1 MALKTKKMHFSK
13 VGRGKWKAGKKSQV
27 SKDIILEK
35 PNEICKRCK
44 QTRLIEVGDSHVK
57 EREKDKATQQPT
69 EV

>member
-1 MALKTKKMHFSK
+1 MES
-13 VGRGKWKAGKKSQV
+13 WKKSQV

-44 QTRLIEVGDSHVK
+44 QTGLIEVGDSHFK
-57 EREKDKATQQPT
+57 ERKKDKATQQPT